1 MEEILKIQRDLKN
14 IINTAQSDGE
24 KYATKNVAINMLKLG
39 LNVKLI
45 SGATG
50 LSEDEINGHP

>member
-1 MEEILKIQRDLKN
+1 MEEILKTQRDLKN
-14 IINTAQSDGE
+14 VTDTAQSHGE

-50 LSEDEINGHP
+50 LSEDKINGLP